1 MAGGGFSQG
10 IPQTSAEF
18 RRLLR
23 NSCRL
28 LQTSADF
35 CGLLQNSARRV
46 YGTEECA
53 PQKNLVSLPGALC
66 RREVG
71 DYRPRAPRAQRG
83 DAAEATELRLD
94 ASTLEKARDSLV
106 SASRA
111 VLAHPADGGFRYLVF
126 DAALAKLSN
135 YFFYIKAWAQTPD
148 GQWYLHVRQR
158 DGTWRPVDLDGEAGP
173 PAISRAAKPTCNTR
187 CKHVFT
193 SSAGTYCS
201 RC

>member
-1 MAGGGFSQG
+1 ML
-10 IPQTSAEF
+10 P
-18 RRLLR
+18 
-23 NSCRL
+23 
-28 LQTSADF
+28 
-35 CGLLQNSARRV
+35 RRV
-46 YGTEECA
+46 VY
-53 PQKNLVSLPGALC
+53 QALYAGE
-66 RREVG
+66 RSETIDRG
-71 DYRPRAPRAQRG
+71 LRARNAAVQ
-83 DAAEATELRLD
+83 AEATELRLD

-187 CKHVFT
+187 CKHAFT
-193 SSAGTYCS
+193 SSAGTRCS